1 MCSLGSMNHYYNH
14 FFSTLW
20 FLYLSTFSPCLL
32 PDSVYLSK
40 IQLWLNSAPEPLNV
54 SGDNHRSGRPALT
67 FSSRSPVKAVQVTQS
82 YPTRWDPTDYTVHGI
97 LQARILDGVGSLSLL
112 QGIFSTQESNPGLL
126 HFRQILYQLSHK
138 GSQRILEWVAFPFS
152 RGSSQPRNRTGVSCT
167 AGRFFTNWATREAET

>member
-97 LQARILDGVGSLSLL
+97 PQA
-112 QGIFSTQESNPGLL
+112 
-126 HFRQILYQLSHK
+126 
-138 GSQRILEWVAFPFS
+138 RILEWVAVLPS
-152 RGSSQPRNRTGVSCT
+152 SGSSQARDPTHAFSIAIG
-167 AGRFFTNWATREAET
+167 FFTSWATREAQEYWSGWPMHSPEFESVR